1 MIESLNLMLAL
12 VIFAGAAS
20 QWLAWRFRIPAIV
33 LLSVVGVTLGPVL
46 GLVSPEEQFG
56 EGLRDVVSWFVALIL
71 FEGGLNLR
79 LHELKEAGRGVRRLI
94 FVGVAVAWV
103 LGSAASYYVG
113 GLSLPT
119 ALLFGAIIV
128 VTGPTVIMP
137 LLRHAHLKR
146 KVASMLKWEGIVND
160 PIGVLLA
167 VLVFQYFVFGG
178 GTEPVSGVLVNVI
191 IAIAVAFFLGGG
203 GGWLLG
209 VAFERSWVP
218 EYLKAPTVVAVVS
231 VVYALA
237 DIVQHES
244 GLMAATVAGVVMGNM
259 KLRSIGEMRRFK
271 EYITIIMV
279 SFLFI
284 VLTASL
290 HFEVLSGLSLRLTAL
305 LIVLIF
311 FVRPLAVWIA
321 TIGSG
326 LSLQERLFI
335 GWIAPR
341 GVVAAAS
348 AGAFALPMVEA
359 GYSDAE
365 LLIPLVFVLIFSTV
379 TLHGLSLN
387 WLAKRLGLKRSSAGT
402 LLIAGSSP
410 WAVELASTLKQVG
423 VSVMLAD
430 NAWHRLR
437 AARERGLETWY
448 GEVLSEKA
456 EEELE
461 LEGVKMLLAASSNDA
476 YNALACSTFGPD
488 LGLHKVYQLPMLA
501 GDDDPQAVAEAR
513 RGLPAFKG
521 STQFEE
527 LWARHVRGWQFQK
540 TRLTDEFGYVS
551 AVKKLPEEAIQLAYV
566 TAEGALRF
574 AGDEKGWAPD
584 AGHTLVSYVPPAPT
598 KKKVTDSTN
607 DVEQE

>member
-1 MIESLNLMLAL
+1 MIESLKLVLA
-12 VIFAGAAS
+12 VVVFAGAAA
-20 QWLAWRFRIPAIV
+20 QWFAWRFRIPAIV
-33 LLSVVGVTLGPVL
+33 LLSVVGVMLGPVT
-46 GLVSPEEQFG
+46 GLVEPEVHFG
-56 EGLRDVVSWFVALIL
+56 DGLREIVAWFVALIL

-79 LHELKEAGRGVRRLI
+79 LHELKEAGTGVRRLI

-103 LGSAASYYVG
+103 LGSAASYFIG

-167 VLVFQYFVFGG
+167 VFVYQYFVFGG
-178 GTEPVSGVLVNVI
+178 GEAPFSQVFSDLVL
-191 IAIAVAFFLGGG
+191 ALSVAMSLGGG
-203 GGWLLG
+203 IGWLLG
-209 VAFERSWVP
+209 VSFDRNWIP
-218 EYLKAPTVVAVVS
+218 EYLKAPAAVAVVS
-231 VVYALA
+231 VIYALS

-244 GLMAATVAGVVMGNM
+244 GLMAATLAGVVMGNM

-271 EYITIIMV
+271 EYITIMMV

-284 VLTASL
+284 VLTAGLKFS
-290 HFEVLSGLSLRLTAL
+290 VLEGLSWRLLAL
-305 LIVLIF
+305 LVVLIF
-311 FVRPLAVWIA
+311 LVRPLAVWLA

-326 LSLQERLFI
+326 LTWQERVFI

-359 GYSDAE
+359 GYADAN
-365 LLIPLVFVLIFSTV
+365 LLVPLVFVLIFATV
-379 TLHGLSLN
+379 TLHGLSLG
-387 WLAKRLGLKRSSAGT
+387 WVADKLGLKRSSAGT
-402 LLIAGSSP
+402 LLIAGCSP
-410 WAVELASTLKQVG
+410 WAVELATTLKKLG
-423 VSVMLAD
+423 VSVLLAD

-437 AARERGLETWY
+437 AARGRGLETWY

-461 LEGVKMLLAASSNDA
+461 LEGVEMLLAASSNDA
-476 YNALACSTFGPD
+476 YNALACNAFNPD
-488 LGLHKVYQLPMLA
+488 LGPHKVYQLPMLA
-501 GDDDPQAVAEAR
+501 SDDDPQAVSETR

-527 LWARHVRGWQFQK
+527 LWECHIRGWQFQK
-540 TRLTDEFGYVS
+540 TRLTDEFTYTD
-551 AVKKLPEEAIQLAYV
+551 AVKKLPEEAIQIALV
-566 TAEGALRF
+566 TADGHLRF
-574 AGDEKGWAPD
+574 AGDEVRWLPD
-584 AGHTLVSYVPPAPT
+584 SGLTLVSYVPPNPAQRSLPI
-598 KKKVTDSTN
+598 
-607 DVEQE
+607 E

>member
-1 MIESLNLMLAL
+1 MIESLKLVLAL
-12 VIFAGAAS
+12 VVFAGAAA
-20 QWLAWRFRIPAIV
+20 QWLAWRFQVPAIV
-33 LLSVVGVTLGPVL
+33 LLSVVGILLGPVS
-46 GLVSPEEQFG
+46 GLVQPEVHFG
-56 EGLRDVVSWFVALIL
+56 DGLREIVAWFVALIL

-79 LHELKEAGRGVRRLI
+79 LHELKEAGTGVRRLI

-103 LGSAASYYVG
+103 LGSAASYFIG

-167 VLVFQYFVFGG
+167 VFVYQYFVFGG
-178 GTEPVSGVLVNVI
+178 ASAPFSQVLVDLILALSV
-191 IAIAVAFFLGGG
+191 AVSLGGG
-203 GGWLLG
+203 IGWLLG
-209 VAFERSWVP
+209 VSFERNWVP
-218 EYLKAPTVVAVVS
+218 EYLKAPAAVAVVS
-231 VVYALA
+231 VIYALS

-244 GLMAATVAGVVMGNM
+244 GLMAATLAGVVMGNM

-271 EYITIIMV
+271 EYITIMMV
-279 SFLFI
+279 SFLFV
-284 VLTASL
+284 VLTAGL
-290 HFEVLSGLSLRLTAL
+290 HFSVLGELSWRLVAL
-305 LIVLIF
+305 VAVLVF
-311 FVRPLAVWIA
+311 VVRPLAVWLA

-326 LSLQERLFI
+326 LDWQERIFI

-348 AGAFALPMVEA
+348 AGAFSLPMVEA
-359 GYSDAE
+359 GYADAE
-365 LLIPLVFVLIFSTV
+365 LLVPLVFVLIFSTV
-379 TLHGLSLN
+379 TLHGLSLG
-387 WLAKRLGLKRSSAGT
+387 WVATKLGLKRSSAGT

-410 WAVELASTLKQVG
+410 WSVELASTLKALG
-423 VSVMLAD
+423 VSVLLAD

-461 LEGVKMLLAASSNDA
+461 LEGVEMLLASTSNDA
-476 YNALACSTFGPD
+476 YNALACNAFSPD
-488 LGLHKVYQLPMLA
+488 LGPHKVFQLPMLA
-501 GDDDPQAVAEAR
+501 GDDDPQAVSDTR

-521 STQFEE
+521 ATQFEE
-527 LWARHVRGWQFQK
+527 LWECHIRGWQFQK
-540 TRLTDEFGYVS
+540 TRLTDEFTYVD
-551 AVKKLPEEAIQLAYV
+551 AVKKLPEEAIQLALV
-566 TAEGALRF
+566 STDGNVRF
-574 AGDEKGWAPD
+574 AGDEVRWLPD
-584 AGHTLVSYVPPAPT
+584 SGYTLVSYVPPNPT
-598 KKKVTDSTN
+598 QRSLPI
-607 DVEQE
+607 E

>member
-1 MIESLNLMLAL
+1 MIESLKLVLAL
-12 VIFAGAAS
+12 VVFAGAAS
-20 QWLAWRFRIPAIV
+20 QWLAWRFRVPAIV
-33 LLSVVGVTLGPVL
+33 LLSAVGVILGPVT
-46 GLVSPEEQFG
+46 GLVQPEVHFG
-56 EGLRDVVSWFVALIL
+56 DGLREIVAWFVALIL

-79 LHELKEAGRGVRRLI
+79 LHELKEAGTGVRRLI

-103 LGSAASYYVG
+103 LGSAASYFIG

-178 GTEPVSGVLVNVI
+178 GTEPLSSVMVSVML
-191 IAIAVAFFLGGG
+191 AISVALALGGG
-203 GGWLLG
+203 LGWLLG
-209 VAFERSWVP
+209 VAFDRSWIP
-218 EYLKAPTVVAVVS
+218 EYLKAPVAVAVVS
-231 VVYALA
+231 VIYALS
-237 DIVQHES
+237 DLVQHES
-244 GLMAATVAGVVMGNM
+244 GLMAATLAGVVMGNM

-271 EYITIIMV
+271 EYITIMMV

-284 VLTASL
+284 VLTAGL
-290 HFEVLSGLSLRLTAL
+290 HFSVLEGLSWRLGAL
-305 LIVLIF
+305 LAALILV
-311 FVRPLAVWIA
+311 VRPLAVWLA

-326 LSLQERLFI
+326 MSWQERVFI

-359 GYSDAE
+359 GYADAE
-365 LLIPLVFVLIFSTV
+365 LLVPLVFVLIFATV
-379 TLHGLSLN
+379 ILHGLSLG
-387 WLAKRLGLKRSSAGT
+387 WVAERLDLKRSNAGT

-410 WAVELASTLKQVG
+410 WAIELGGTLKNLG
-423 VSVMLAD
+423 VTVLLAD

-437 AARERGLETWY
+437 AAREQGLDTWY

-461 LEGVKMLLAASSNDA
+461 LEGVEMLLAASSNDA
-476 YNALACSTFGPD
+476 YNALACSAFGPD
-488 LGLHKVYQLPMLA
+488 LGAHKVYQLPMLA
-501 GDDDPQAVAEAR
+501 SDDDPQAVSDTR
-513 RGLPAFKG
+513 RGIPAFKG
-521 STQFEE
+521 SAQFED
-527 LWARHVRGWQFQK
+527 LWERHIRGWAFQK
-540 TRLTDEFGYVS
+540 TRLTDEFTYVD
-551 AVKKLPEEAIQLAYV
+551 AVKLLPEEAIQLALV
-566 TAEGALRF
+566 SSDGNIRF
-574 AGDEKGWAPD
+574 AGDEVRWLPD
-584 AGHTLVSYVPPAPT
+584 TGYTLVSYVPPSPAQRT
-598 KKKVTDSTN
+598 LAI
-607 DVEQE
+607 

>member
-1 MIESLNLMLAL
+1 MIESLKLVLAL
-12 VIFAGAAS
+12 VVFAGAAA
-20 QWLAWRFRIPAIV
+20 QWLAWRFQVPAIV
-33 LLSVVGVTLGPVL
+33 LLSVVGILLGPVS
-46 GLVSPEEQFG
+46 GLVQPEVHFG
-56 EGLRDVVSWFVALIL
+56 DGLREIVAWFVALIL

-79 LHELKEAGRGVRRLI
+79 LHELKEAGTGVRRLI

-103 LGSAASYYVG
+103 LGSAASYFIG

-167 VLVFQYFVFGG
+167 VFVYQYFVFGG
-178 GTEPVSGVLVNVI
+178 GSAPFSQVLVDLILALSV
-191 IAIAVAFFLGGG
+191 AVSLGGG
-203 GGWLLG
+203 IGWLLG
-209 VAFERSWVP
+209 VSFERNWVP
-218 EYLKAPTVVAVVS
+218 EYLKAPAAVAVVS
-231 VVYALA
+231 VIYALS

-244 GLMAATVAGVVMGNM
+244 GLMAATLAGVVMGNM

-271 EYITIIMV
+271 EYITIMMV
-279 SFLFI
+279 SFLFV
-284 VLTASL
+284 VLTAGL
-290 HFEVLSGLSLRLTAL
+290 HFSVLGELSWRLVAL
-305 LIVLIF
+305 VAVLVF
-311 FVRPLAVWIA
+311 VVRPLAVWLA

-326 LSLQERLFI
+326 LDWQERVFI

-348 AGAFALPMVEA
+348 AGAFSLPMVEA
-359 GYSDAE
+359 GYADAE
-365 LLIPLVFVLIFSTV
+365 LLVPLVFVLIFSTV
-379 TLHGLSLN
+379 TLHGLSLG
-387 WLAKRLGLKRSSAGT
+387 WVATKLGLKRSSAGT

-410 WAVELASTLKQVG
+410 WSVELASTLKALG
-423 VSVMLAD
+423 VSVLLAD

-461 LEGVKMLLAASSNDA
+461 LEGVEMLLASTSNDA
-476 YNALACSTFGPD
+476 YNALACNAFSPD
-488 LGLHKVYQLPMLA
+488 LGPHKVFQLPMLA
-501 GDDDPQAVAEAR
+501 GDDDPQAVSDTR

-521 STQFEE
+521 ATQFEE
-527 LWARHVRGWQFQK
+527 LWECHIRGWQFQK
-540 TRLTDEFGYVS
+540 TRLTDEFTYLD
-551 AVKKLPEEAIQLAYV
+551 AVKKLPEEAIQLALV
-566 TAEGALRF
+566 SADGNVRF
-574 AGDEKGWAPD
+574 AGDEVRWLPD
-584 AGHTLVSYVPPAPT
+584 SGYTLVSYVPPNPT
-598 KKKVTDSTN
+598 QRSLPI
-607 DVEQE
+607 E

>member
-1 MIESLNLMLAL
+1 M
-12 VIFAGAAS
+12 
-20 QWLAWRFRIPAIV
+20 PAIV
-33 LLSVVGVTLGPVL
+33 LLSLVGVTLGPVL
-46 GLVSPEEQFG
+46 GWVKPEIHFG
-56 EGLRDVVSWFVALIL
+56 DGLREIVSWFVALIL

-79 LHELKEAGRGVRRLI
+79 LHEFKEAGTGVRRLI

-103 LGSAASYYVG
+103 LGSAASYFIG
-113 GLSLPT
+113 GLSLQT

-167 VLVFQYFVFGG
+167 VLVYQYFVFGG
-178 GTEPVSGVLVNVI
+178 GTEPLSAVLLSVVL
-191 IAIAVAFFLGGG
+191 AVGVAFLLGGAC
-203 GGWLLG
+203 GWLLG
-209 VAFERSWVP
+209 VSFERSWVP

-231 VVYALA
+231 VAYALA

-284 VLTASL
+284 VLTAGL
-290 HFEVLSGLSLRLTAL
+290 HFSVLEGLSWRLFAL
-305 LIVLIF
+305 LAVLIF
-311 FVRPLAVWIA
+311 LVRPLAVWIA

-326 LSLQERLFI
+326 MSFQERIFI

-365 LLIPLVFVLIFSTV
+365 LLVPLVFVLIFATV

-387 WLAKRLGLKRSSAGT
+387 WLATRLGLKRSSAGT

-410 WAVELASTLKQVG
+410 WAIELGATLKALG
-423 VSVMLAD
+423 VSVLLAD

-437 AARERGLETWY
+437 AARELGLDTWY

-461 LEGVKMLLAASSNDA
+461 LEGVEMLLAASSNDA
-476 YNALACSTFGPD
+476 YNALACSAFGPD
-488 LGLHKVYQLPMLA
+488 LGQHKVYQLPMLA
-501 GDDDPQAVAEAR
+501 SDDDPQAVSDTR
-513 RGLPAFKG
+513 RGLPAFTG

-540 TRLTDEFGYVS
+540 TRLTEEFGYVS
-551 AVKKLPEEAIQLAYV
+551 AVKKLPEEAIQLAV
-566 TAEGALRF
+566 VDADGGLRF

-584 AGHTLVSYVPPAPT
+584 VGHTLVSYVPPVNKS
-598 KKKVTDSTN
+598 KKINSDIVA
-607 DVEQE
+607 E